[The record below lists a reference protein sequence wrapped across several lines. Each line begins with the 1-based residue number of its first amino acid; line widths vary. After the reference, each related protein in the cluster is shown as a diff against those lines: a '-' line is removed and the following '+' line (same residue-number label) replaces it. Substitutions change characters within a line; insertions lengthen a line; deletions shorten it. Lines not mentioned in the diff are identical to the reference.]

1 MLISKILQSLPAN
14 LEWMVLFNLPAVRP
28 MAGDEVTKA
37 MYFLPENTVLEQYS
51 HVVLSSQGRY
61 LAPND
66 SSLLVDGVTTETI
79 VVSEPDNSL
88 ANRYNK
94 QLELF
99 DVDSADC
106 LGLGEQAPYAPV
118 LLHLKLEN
126 GRGKAQAIFDCK
138 PSQKHYELLR
148 AVGVTF
154 KGGEQKEDY
163 YLARFQNRLP
173 THIHAGILSHFSR
186 TANCNIF
193 FLQHGNIDSFVESG
207 LLQAAAK
214 RIQWGKQ
221 GTYKA
226 LTQLTTEACEQVMA
240 MTCFPPPP
248 EQPFA
253 YGNLVPL
260 GFVLKALQ
268 VANLSDSCN
277 KLQQYLLDKS
287 QEQLWAFHSNRL
299 ITATDSALILQGLE
313 ITESIEALEQFSDG
327 KGGYY
332 PQFWDESR
340 QTNKM
345 KIDNSCEHWCQTD
358 YSTTC
363 LIRALRKRAG
373 LPEKTSVEFLK
384 AGMSNRS
391 GLYFANPY
399 LVDYFLALAIA
410 EDDSAVDLRQQLL
423 TEVLASRNKD
433 FSFGTFDRAF
443 STSLAILIMATL
455 GFQGRTLQ
463 ASQLKLLEFI
473 KVDGKLPIAISFYS
487 TLKSERKV
495 KSDLLL
501 TLLGSINGSQANRLQ
516 QSQIRSVCGEN
527 HDISLYVD
535 SHRMITTAL
544 RALALSVNSKSEISD
559 IATLPEMKS
568 HPRYRCSNHT
578 EYIAN
583 FALPPYL
590 KQQKPTRNFVMSNS

>member
-1 MLISKILQSLPAN
+1 MLISKILQLLPAN

-28 MAGDEVTKA
+28 IAGDEVTRA
-37 MYFLPENTVLEQYS
+37 MYFLPENTALEQYS

-66 SSLLVDGVTTETI
+66 GSLLVDGVTTETI
-79 VVSEPDNSL
+79 VASEPDNSL

-126 GRGKAQAIFDCK
+126 GCGKAQAIFDCE
-138 PSQKHYELLR
+138 PTQKHYELLR

-163 YLARFQNRLP
+163 YLARFENRLP

-186 TANCNIF
+186 TGNCNLF
-193 FLQHGNIDSFVESG
+193 FLQHGNIDSFLESG
-207 LLQAAAK
+207 LHQAAAK

-221 GTYKA
+221 RTYQA

-240 MTCFPPPP
+240 MTCFPPAP

-253 YGNLVPL
+253 YGDLVPL

-277 KLQQYLLDKS
+277 KLQQYLVDKS
-287 QEQLWAFHSNRL
+287 QEQLWAFHTNRL

-313 ITESIEALEQFSDG
+313 ITESIEALEQFNDG

-332 PQFWDESR
+332 PQLWHESR

-345 KIDNSCEHWCQTD
+345 KIDDSCEHWCQTD

-363 LIRALRKRAG
+363 LIRTLRKRAG
-373 LPEKTSVEFLK
+373 LSEKTSVEFLR

-473 KVDGKLPIAISFYS
+473 KVDGKLPIAIPFYS

-495 KSDLLL
+495 ESDLLL

-544 RALALSVNSKSEISD
+544 GALALSVNSKSEISD

-568 HPRYRCSNHT
+568 HLRYRCSNHT